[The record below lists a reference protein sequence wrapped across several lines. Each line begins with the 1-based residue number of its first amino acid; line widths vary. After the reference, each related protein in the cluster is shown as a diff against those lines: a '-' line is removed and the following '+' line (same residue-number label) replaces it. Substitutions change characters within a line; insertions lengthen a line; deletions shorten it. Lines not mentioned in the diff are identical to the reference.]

1 MTFSKQNPPITTR
14 ERGRLVKGVTK
25 CTNNKKGAKGFLA
38 AAWRWLNGMS
48 MMNDCLH
55 IDRTER
61 VPADEGFVE
70 VSRADVEQAEEDHL
84 NESRKN
90 DEDGFR
96 TWR

>member
-1 MTFSKQNPPITTR
+1 
-14 ERGRLVKGVTK
+14 
-25 CTNNKKGAKGFLA
+25 
-38 AAWRWLNGMS
+38 
-48 MMNDCLH
+48 MMNDCLLDIH

-61 VPADEGFVE
+61 APADEGFVE